1 MGNAAARAT
10 RALTPLRAA
19 CVLALACI
27 GLAGAPAPASAQP
40 GGPYAIHAMLQ
51 LNAPFAFKQA
61 MFAAAATAGASEI
74 RVDASLGALNNPWIE
89 SAMWQGLDDYMQ
101 LSREYA
107 LPVLLDLNASN
118 DSSLETCQPGV
129 APSNGLC
136 GIGDLTGYSNEV
148 AAVVRHTRGVIDDFE
163 IVNEPDGS
171 WAFTGTPQQY
181 AGMLAT
187 AYSAVHDNDP
197 AGRVALG
204 GIMSVN
210 DMSWLATVFA
220 TPGYDAAH
228 KFDIANVHLR
238 DALVNLPGEVIA
250 WRKFFTFFGAG
261 NLPLW
266 VTETGYPSDPAY
278 QYDPG
283 FRGTDAATGQAAQA
297 NYLAK
302 SLPALLFA
310 GAARVFV
317 TERDN
322 LTGQYA
328 SEGLLGGQVTDTQEV
343 DPTVVPKPAYTVFA
357 QLAAGAPAAADAPPL
372 AILVPPPAPPPA
384 PSVPPP
390 VPTPSH
396 VSAAPAHPATKPAPK
411 ATGHSTPVTAPAS
424 SAAGKP
430 RTRKRPKPRPRSR
443 PATASAHGRR
453 RPVVHPRG

>member
-1 MGNAAARAT
+1 MGNPSIRTAC
-10 RALTPLRAA
+10 ALTPLRAA
-19 CVLALACI
+19 CALALACL
-27 GLAGAPAPASAQP
+27 GLAAGAPPACAQP

-51 LNAPFAFKQA
+51 LNSPFAFKQA
-61 MFAAAATAGASEI
+61 MFAAAASAGASEI
-74 RVDASLGALNNPWIE
+74 RLDASLGALNNPWIE
-89 SAMWQGLDDYMQ
+89 PAMWQGLDDYMQ
-101 LSREYA
+101 LSRQYA
-107 LPVLLDLNASN
+107 IPVLLDLNASN
-118 DSSLETCQPGV
+118 DPSLEACQPGV
-129 APSNGLC
+129 AGTDGLC
-136 GIGDLTGYSNEV
+136 GIGDLTGYSSEV

-187 AYSAVHDNDP
+187 AYAAVHDNDA

-204 GIMSVN
+204 GIMSPN
-210 DMSWLATVFA
+210 DMSWLAAVFA

-238 DALVNLPGEVIA
+238 DALVNLPGEVIT

-302 SLPALLFA
+302 ALPVLLFA

-322 LTGQYA
+322 LIGQYA
-328 SEGLLGGQVTDTQEV
+328 SEGLLGGQVADTQED
-343 DPTVVPKPAYTVFA
+343 DPTVIAKPAYTVFG
-357 QLAAGAPAAADAPPL
+357 QLAAGAPAGAGSPPL
-372 AILVPPPAPPPA
+372 AIVLAPATVAA
-384 PSVPPP
+384 PS
-390 VPTPSH
+390 PTPSPPAATI
-396 VSAAPAHPATKPAPK
+396 VAKPPTALSAPAKPGAF
-411 ATGHSTPVTAPAS
+411 
-424 SAAGKP
+424 SARGSQRA
-430 RTRKRPKPRPRSR
+430 RKRSKPRPRSR
-443 PATASAHGRR
+443 PAHRPRHVVVRR
-453 RPVVHPRG
+453 RG